1 MSAPRMSVE
10 IEGLDQ
16 IEQRF
21 AERVAAVMPEPI
33 VFEVKAGGARGGA
46 KNAMIA
52 HVLASMGR
60 NFAWVNPK
68 TKAQIG
74 LAARGL
80 FSTAAAAAATK
91 RNAIETIKAL
101 LLVGIGENVQAQRN
115 PGGGTFRSLTANY
128 AAQKR
133 RLHGFVTPIG
143 KASGDLLG
151 GLHVEVRRP

>member
-16 IEQRF
+16 LEQRF
-21 AERVAAVMPEPI
+21 AERVAAVMPEPV

-52 HVLASMGR
+52 AVQASLGR
-60 NFAWVNPK
+60 NAFWVNPK
-68 TKAQIG
+68 TKAQIA

-80 FSTAAAAAATK
+80 FGRAA
-91 RNAIETIKAL
+91 NARQSIETIKTL
-101 LLVGIGENVQAQRN
+101 LLVGIGENVAAQRN

>member
-1 MSAPRMSVE
+1 MSAPRMSIE

-16 IEQRF
+16 LEQRF
-21 AERVAAVMPEPI
+21 AERVAQVMPEPI
-33 VFEVKAGGARGGA
+33 VFEVKAGGKRGGA
-46 KNAMIA
+46 QNAMIS

-68 TKAQIG
+68 TKGQIA

-80 FSTAAAAAATK
+80 FGAAAATK
-91 RNAIETIKAL
+91 RGAVETIKAL

-133 RLHGFVTPIG
+133 RLHGFVTPVG
-143 KASGDLLG
+143 RASGDLLG